1 MSWYV
6 GPLSRAEAEALLG
19 PAVPGAFLVR
29 DSRSCPGELA
39 LSVAEAP
46 APGHQ
51 HHHQHHDQ
59 HHEHQQQQQRTARIS
74 HYIINRAGGE
84 LRMGDRRF
92 GSLEELVEH
101 YRRHRLDT
109 TTLLVPG
116 AGGAGGDAGGGGGG
130 GGSNTQEVAERRARS
145 ECSGSGT
152 LRRRGKA
159 RPHRSAAAAANNN
172 NHQHHH
178 QQQQQQQHDHNDDHA
193 SSSSAAAAV
202 LDERQAC
209 GPPRGLGECD
219 RGRDNGAWPGGGGG
233 VGVGVGV
240 GVGPEAIDRLASVSR
255 KQATLPRRSRC
266 HSGGGGGGGGIAAGA
281 GPGRLVRAL
290 YDFDGKDA
298 EDLAFRRGE
307 TLTVVSAPAPAQGQW
322 WTAANDRGRVG
333 QIPMNYVELLPP
345 PPPRGTGS
353 TADAVRPRGEE
364 EEEEEEEEGARRRR
378 GGVGGGGVGGGGV
391 GGGAGAGAVGGGL
404 LGVRVPVLA
413 RVVQDRTP
421 TPYDTSALRL
431 KVGEVVKVVRVDVS
445 GQWEGEVAGRRGFF
459 PFTHVQLL
467 AGPR

>member
-6 GPLSRAEAEALLG
+6 GPLSRAEAEALLA

-39 LSVAEAP
+39 LSVAEASP
-46 APGHQ
+46 VQPGPVTGY
-51 HHHQHHDQ
+51 
-59 HHEHQQQQQRTARIS
+59 HQQQHHRTARIS

-92 GSLEELVEH
+92 GSLDELVEH

-116 AGGAGGDAGGGGGG
+116 SAGAGAGAGAGGGGGAG
-130 GGSNTQEVAERRARS
+130 GGSNVQEVAERRARS

-152 LRRRGKA
+152 LRRHNKA
-159 RPHRSAAAAANNN
+159 RPHRSTTTATTTTAVNNN
-172 NHQHHH
+172 NHQQH
-178 QQQQQQQHDHNDDHA
+178 QQQHHDHNNDLA
-193 SSSSAAAAV
+193 SSSSTATIPG
-202 LDERQAC
+202 ERQAY
-209 GPPRGLGECD
+209 GPPRGLNDG
-219 RGRDNGAWPGGGGG
+219 GRDNASPASRQRCRADRDVTPAVAAAVAAVSSRPVQRQPWPL
-233 VGVGVGV
+233 
-240 GVGPEAIDRLASVSR
+240 GPV
-255 KQATLPRRSRC
+255 
-266 HSGGGGGGGGIAAGA
+266 
-281 GPGRLVRAL
+281 PGCLVRAL
-290 YDFDGKDA
+290 YDFDGKDT

-307 TLTVVSAPAPAQGQW
+307 TLTVVAAGPAQGQW
-322 WTAANDRGRVG
+322 WTAANERGRVG
-333 QIPMNYVELLPP
+333 QIPMNYVELLPLP
-345 PPPRGTGS
+345 PPPPQGAAGE
-353 TADAVRPRGEE
+353 AVRPRGEE
-364 EEEEEEEEGARRRR
+364 EEGARWRR
-378 GGVGGGGVGGGGV
+378 GGGG
-391 GGGAGAGAVGGGL
+391 GGGAGAAGAAGGVSGGHSGSHGGGL
-404 LGVRVPVLA
+404 LGVRVPVYA

-467 AGPR
+467 PPGPPR